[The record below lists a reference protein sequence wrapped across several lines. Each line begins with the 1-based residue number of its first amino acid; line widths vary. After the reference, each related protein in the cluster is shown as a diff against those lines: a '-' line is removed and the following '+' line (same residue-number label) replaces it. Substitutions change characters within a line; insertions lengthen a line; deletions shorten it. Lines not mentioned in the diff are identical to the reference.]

1 LTDRDTVDGT
11 DARILAALLQ
21 HPRATV
27 MGLAGELRL
36 ARSTVQTRLAR
47 LEELGALSME
57 NVHSIPTL
65 AGYGVTAF
73 MTIAVHQRDLE
84 SLRQALANIPE
95 VIEAYGTTGDGD
107 VMCRV
112 VARSA
117 EESSELSSAHG
128 AKQRLTGPH
137 ELITEG
143 IRVDH
148 EDEEGAA
155 DPLSRA
161 HAGCTGQSSSP
172 RTARSERLST
182 EPESPIPGM
191 PAM

>member
-117 EESSELSSAHG
+117 EDLGRVNALVLNCVGVRRASTSVVIRPVLNH
-128 AKQRLTGPH
+128 RL
-137 ELITEG
+137 
-143 IRVDH
+143 V
-148 EDEEGAA
+148 
-155 DPLSRA
+155 PLLGTVGR
-161 HAGCTGQSSSP
+161 Q
-172 RTARSERLST
+172 
-182 EPESPIPGM
+182 
-191 PAM
+191 